1 MAIQRGVNFRTHQIK
16 ILTEPLYIAQT
27 ELIPLDDLQV
37 LPQVQTL
44 AVDNLNNALNYYED
58 LHKKNSLS

>member
-1 MAIQRGVNFRTHQIK
+1 MSDF
-16 ILTEPLYIAQT
+16 LSLSLYIVQT
-27 ELIPLDDLQV
+27 VLIPLDDLQV